1 MFLIPRLYYI
11 LPLVFAGFW
20 ILILGIDPHE
30 RLNKMHQD
38 YPLIQAYQ
46 LSSQTTDQ
54 GWINLKDS
62 APLTQSRFKK
72 LIQYLVDQFDLE
84 LRQLRLEEQ
93 DVSPLKHWRVNLI
106 VAGRTDAEIWDMQT
120 YLKTELASLVVLR
133 KFSLHRSGSL
143 DESVVQQGNTPNL
156 VEGRFELDWITR

>member
-1 MFLIPRLYYI
+1 MIRIPRLYYI
-11 LPLVFAGFW
+11 LPLVLGGLW
-20 ILILGIDPHE
+20 IVILRIDPHE
-30 RLNKMHQD
+30 RLKKMHQD

-54 GWINLKDS
+54 GWANLKDS
-62 APLTQSRFKK
+62 TPLTQNRFKK

-106 VAGRTDAEIWDMQT
+106 VAGRTDAEIWEVQT
-120 YLKTELASLVVLR
+120 YLKTELASVVTLR